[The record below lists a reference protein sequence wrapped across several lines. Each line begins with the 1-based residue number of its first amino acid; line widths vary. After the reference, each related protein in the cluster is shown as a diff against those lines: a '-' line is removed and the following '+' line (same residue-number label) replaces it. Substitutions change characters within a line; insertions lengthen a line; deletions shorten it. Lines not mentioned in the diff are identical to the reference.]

1 MEMERILSIGGR
13 LQKLLD
19 DADAEAKRKIS
30 EARRKAE
37 ELVTSA
43 KADADYRRS
52 RAQRGTGI
60 DDFIAAEEKR
70 AKKEAE
76 KISEDYVKKVEEL
89 VKIPKKRK
97 DEAADLVLEEVLPQ

>member
-19 DADAEAKRKIS
+19 DADAEAKTKIS

-60 DDFIAAEEKR
+60 DDFITAEEER
-70 AKKEAE
+70 AKKEAK
-76 KISEDYVKKVEEL
+76 KISEDYMKKVEEL
-89 VKIPKKRK
+89 MKIPKVKM
-97 DEAADLVLEEVLPQ
+97 DEVADFVLKEVLP